1 MGMFVPYQGIV
12 LVPGFDNGHSAPQR
26 PGIR

>member
-1 MGMFVPYQGIV
+1 MGMFVPYQGIA
-12 LVPGFDNGHSAPQR
+12 LVPGFDSGHGAPQR